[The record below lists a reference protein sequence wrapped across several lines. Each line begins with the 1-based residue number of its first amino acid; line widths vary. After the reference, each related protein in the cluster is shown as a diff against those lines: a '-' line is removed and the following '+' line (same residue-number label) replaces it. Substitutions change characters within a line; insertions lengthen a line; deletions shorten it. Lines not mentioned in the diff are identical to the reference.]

1 MRDLL
6 RSTLLRR
13 AAFGMYLA
21 WLLVLLLAPVAQSLP
36 SNYYAS
42 FDKVLHLG
50 LFFVLALLGH
60 LNVPSI
66 MGVTAVAVVMAGG
79 TEILQGFTAYRSRE
93 LWDFVADLVG
103 TGVGLVVAVSLRRF
117 GWYPVDSSVDPNRGQ
132 VE

>member
-6 RSTLLRR
+6 RSRLLRR
-13 AAFGMYLA
+13 AAFGTYLA
-21 WLLVLLLAPVAQSLP
+21 WLLVLLLAPVAQRLP

-50 LFFVLALLGH
+50 LFSVLAFLGY

-66 MGVTAVAVVMAGG
+66 TAVTAVAVVVAGA
-79 TEILQGFTAYRSRE
+79 TEILQGFTEYRSRE

-103 TGVGLVVAVSLRRF
+103 TGVGLAVAVGLRRF
-117 GWYPVDSSVDPNRGQ
+117 GWYPVDSSIDPNR
-132 VE
+132 

>member
-13 AAFGMYLA
+13 AAFGAYLA

-36 SNYYAS
+36 SSYYAS

-50 LFFVLALLGH
+50 LFLVLALLGY

-66 MGVTAVAVVMAGG
+66 MAVTAFAVVVAGG

-103 TGVGLVVAVSLRRF
+103 TGVGLIVAVGLKRF
-117 GWYPVDSSVDPNRGQ
+117 SWYPIESAVDPNR
-132 VE
+132 

>member
-6 RSTLLRR
+6 RSTLVRR
-13 AAFGMYLA
+13 AAFGTYLA
-21 WLLVLLLAPVAQSLP
+21 WLLVVLLAPVAQRFP

-50 LFFVLALLGH
+50 LFFGLALVGY

-66 MGVTAVAVVMAGG
+66 MAVTAVAVLVAGG
-79 TEILQGFTAYRSRE
+79 TEILQGFTEYRSRE

-103 TGVGLVVAVSLRRF
+103 TGIGLVIAVGLRRF
-117 GWYPVDSSVDPNRGQ
+117 SWYPADVSVDPNG
-132 VE
+132 